1 MLLRQLIFL
10 LLLTSFLNNSCVN
23 AGKED
28 IRIPDSSFKI
38 LNYQYT
44 RDSSIKRKHTKSWL
58 NEFGKLIKL
67 HPMEEFNNSNC
78 IRLWVWNW
86 EKDSNYVVDIHYGGL
101 KKISFVQ
108 FGSHVKDSV
117 EFIRVH
123 HRNKSVVPKLS
134 WDSLFLAVKMNRIT
148 ALNVGRQPTGLT
160 HMTPVQFEITES
172 GNYHFYQYYEPAYFR
187 KVDSNANKIYSFLTH
202 LNRQIGGNIYIADSA
217 FAAERE

>member
-1 MLLRQLIFL
+1 MFL
-10 LLLTSFLNNSCVN
+10 LLLISFLINSCVN

-28 IRIPDSSFKI
+28 ILIPDSSFKI
-38 LNYQYT
+38 LNYQYI
-44 RDSSIKRKHTKSWL
+44 RDSLEKRKHAIHWL

-67 HPMEEFNNSNC
+67 HSMEEVKDSNC

-86 EKDSNYVVDIHYGGL
+86 EKDSNYVIDIHYGGV
-101 KKISFVQ
+101 KKISLVQ

-117 EFIRVH
+117 EFVRVH

-134 WDSLFLAVKMNRIT
+134 WDSLFLAVKVNHIT

-172 GNYHFYQYYEPAYFR
+172 GKYHFYQYYEPAYFR
-187 KVDSNANKIYSFLTH
+187 KVDRNANKIYSFLTH
-202 LNRQIGGNIYIADSA
+202 LNRQIRENIYIADSA